1 MEQLI
6 GVIVVWLSLSFAL
19 PLAHDHPQIRHVSP
33 QRLVSI
39 YYGPE
44 FGKGDDANVMGA
56 YDPLTRTIL
65 LRDDWNSRN
74 PADVSVLV
82 HEMVHYLQAHSHQS
96 FDCPGEREA
105 LAYAA
110 QQRWLEFH
118 GNDLHGAFGIDA
130 MTLKLRT
137 TCLPN

>member
-1 MEQLI
+1 MSAVRPPFRDAKSLHQQKVMTQMSCAPTIPSPVRSFSGTI
-6 GVIVVWLSLSFAL
+6 GTAAIL
-19 PLAHDHPQIRHVSP
+19 P
-33 QRLVSI
+33 
-39 YYGPE
+39 
-44 FGKGDDANVMGA
+44 M
-56 YDPLTRTIL
+56 
-65 LRDDWNSRN
+65 
-74 PADVSVLV
+74 LV
-82 HEMVHYLQAHSHQS
+82 HEMVHYLQAHTHQS
-96 FDCPGEREA
+96 FDCPGAREA